1 MKKLPTKK
9 KTINLFTIGFTQKTA
24 QDFFALLIKH
34 KVKKI
39 VDTRLNNVSQLSGF
53 AKKKDLIYF
62 LEVIANIDYEHN
74 LNLAPTQD
82 ILKDYQKNKNDW
94 SIYEQQFF
102 ELIKERKIETK
113 LTPELLD
120 NSCLLCSEA
129 TPLHCHRRLVAEY
142 LQHYWNN
149 INIIHL

>member
-24 QDFFALLIKH
+24 QEFFTLLIKY

-39 VDTRLNNVSQLSGF
+39 VDTRLNNISQLSGF
-53 AKKKDLIYF
+53 AKQKDLIYF
-62 LEVIANIDYEHN
+62 LKTIANIEYEHN
-74 LNLAPTQD
+74 LNLAPTQY
-82 ILKDYQKNKNDW
+82 ILKDYQKHKNDW
-94 SIYEQQFF
+94 SIYEQQFL

-113 LTPELLD
+113 LAPESLD

>member
-1 MKKLPTKK
+1 VKKLPTNKSK
-9 KTINLFTIGFTQKTA
+9 INLFTIGFTQKTA
-24 QDFFALLIKH
+24 QDFFNFLLKY
-34 KVKKI
+34 KVTKI
-39 VDTRLNNVSQLSGF
+39 IDIRLNNTSQLSGF

-62 LEVIANIDYEHN
+62 LKTIANIDYEHN

-94 SIYEQQFF
+94 SIYEKQFL
-102 ELIKERKIETK
+102 ELIKKRKIETK
-113 LTPELLD
+113 LAPESLD
-120 NSCLLCSEA
+120 NSCLLCSEP

-142 LQHYWNN
+142 LQHYWQN